1 MLEGLAGLIVAAEV
15 ARTEPEITKT
25 YEAYSTYV
33 KENTPPPSA
42 VKYEITYDISFRGTL
57 KADRTEFEKVVDQTL
72 TDNRGWARAGVK
84 FQKVASGGR
93 LHVVLASGVEVE
105 KASPNGC
112 SSELSCTVKPY
123 VLINDDR
130 WLNGTDS
137 YQGVG
142 IAAYRQMV
150 INHEVGH
157 FLGHDHVWSC
167 DNGVAPVMLQQSTGL
182 RGCSANSWPLA
193 SELWVRGI

>member
-57 KADRTEFEKVVDQTL
+57 KADRTEFEKLVDQTL

>member
-57 KADRTEFEKVVDQTL
+57 KADRTEFEKLVDQTL

-112 SSELSCTVKPY
+112 SSELSCTIKPY

>member
-57 KADRTEFEKVVDQTL
+57 KADRTEFEKLVDQTL

-105 KASPNGC
+105 TASPNGC

>member
-1 MLEGLAGLIVAAEV
+1 M
-15 ARTEPEITKT
+15 
-25 YEAYSTYV
+25 

-137 YQGVG
+137 YQGAG